1 MKINYLSDNKTIFE
15 KRDVEELM
23 DSVKDNILKNKYI
36 DEYIINLNINN
47 AVLLK
52 SCIVNLMKFRF
63 GVVGKLPKINIFI
76 DIENYNILDNMNND
90 IQDFIVPILSI
101 TDIKNISYDFMDN
114 IIKFLKNKNWNL
126 IFILEVSSIR
136 NLEKAIKIYKY
147 LKCTFFDEELYILFK
162 FTYID
167 NILLEKVCEYIDYMR
182 ETINLL
188 ANNNDCV
195 INILS
200 KIIKEQETG
209 ITQNYEKK
217 YLKIVNKLKK
227 SNMLKFVER
236 KSLIRDSMMDFVIK

>member
-1 MKINYLSDNKTIFE
+1 M
-15 KRDVEELM
+15 
-23 DSVKDNILKNKYI
+23 
-36 DEYIINLNINN
+36 NINN

-76 DIENYNILDNMNND
+76 DIENYNILDNMDND

-147 LKCTFFDEELYILFK
+147 LKCTFFE
-162 FTYID
+162 
-167 NILLEKVCEYIDYMR
+167 
-182 ETINLL
+182 
-188 ANNNDCV
+188 
-195 INILS
+195 
-200 KIIKEQETG
+200 
-209 ITQNYEKK
+209 
-217 YLKIVNKLKK
+217 
-227 SNMLKFVER
+227 
-236 KSLIRDSMMDFVIK
+236 